1 MQNSQLPRK
10 QGRKRKSLTGSHLPG
25 GNRALREAMR
35 QLELSL
41 ERERQLS
48 TMKSR
53 FVAMAS
59 HEFRSPLSTILS
71 SAYLIEQYK
80 DIHDQPKRKK
90 HLDRIVTA
98 VNTLTEI
105 LNEFLCVGKLEEGK
119 IQVRLSELAITDWLP
134 GIVAD
139 MSGCLRKGQHIY
151 YQHEGEEEVIT
162 DPSLLRHILLN
173 LVSNASKFSAESRP
187 IDVRTK
193 CDGKMFVLIV
203 TDSGMGIAP
212 EDMGHLTELFYRGCN
227 ASNIQGTGLGLHI
240 VARYVDLL
248 RGRIYCESTLDRGTN
263 FRIEFPQS
271 EIRVYEKSIAD

>member
-1 MQNSQLPRK
+1 MQHSQLPRK
-10 QGRKRKSLTGSHLPG
+10 QVRKRKSSTGSHLPG

-80 DIHDQPKRKK
+80 EIQDQPKRKK
-90 HLDRIVTA
+90 HLDRIVNA
-98 VNTLTEI
+98 VNALTEI

-139 MSGCLRKGQHIY
+139 MSGWLRKGQHIY
-151 YQHEGEEEVIT
+151 YQHEGVEEVIT

-193 CDGKMFVLIV
+193 CDGKMFMLIV

-212 EDMGHLTELFYRGCN
+212 EDMSHLTELFYRGCN

-248 RGRIYCESTLDRGTN
+248 RGRIYCESTLDRGTI